1 MRILTTLSIAALLS
15 AGLGIAH
22 ANQSLEVVVK
32 KVDASIVT
40 VESKGGLPLWL
51 NNDTRVL
58 AAGWESSVKLLE
70 GSTFE
75 LHFDAS
81 QQGLVQPETE
91 LIIRH
96 QSTMESDG
104 LTCG

>member
-1 MRILTTLSIAALLS
+1 MRFLIQLSIAALLVTGIS
-15 AGLGIAH
+15 AAH

-32 KVDASIVT
+32 KVDASVVT
-40 VESKGGLPLWL
+40 VESKSGLPLWL

-58 AAGWESSVKLLE
+58 AAGWESSVKLLD

-81 QQGLVQPETE
+81 QQGVVQPETD

-96 QSTMESDG
+96 QSPMESDG